1 MAVCLQK
8 TETMEA
14 EEKRQ
19 KKTFIDSS
27 EFSPFQQGRII
38 KMIKISFKQ
47 KRKFR
52 LLSRFLFLF
61 SVYELPEL

>member
-38 KMIKISFKQ
+38 KMIKIDSIST
-47 KRKFR
+47 
-52 LLSRFLFLF
+52 LDPIDIGS
-61 SVYELPEL
+61 